1 MYLFRETNDNIETFI
16 INPNLEKVKQF
27 KTSEIEKI
35 PHDYRIL
42 NALGCVKVLDEEPF
56 YLNWNNLLDS
66 CGDSRVSKVFH
77 MLRKY
82 DFTAEENKRQEK
94 LLTDYYSGSFD
105 DRRVIRVKP
114 YREDKKEIYGIP
126 KNVEYLLLTRRYEE
140 RTFSFCM
147 DDIIVLTKPLYLYEL
162 MIRSFKEHDY
172 KSIIGQDISSHL
184 QLFDVSK
191 EPYKVFP
198 KNMVQDAFNV
208 GLLDSL
214 NRESNYSEFID
225 DVRQSGMVLEK
236 SLKYSNK
243 IL

>member
-1 MYLFRETNDNIETFI
+1 MYLFRETTDNIETFI
-16 INPNLEKVKQF
+16 IKPNLERVERF
-27 KTSEIEKI
+27 KTSEMEKV
-35 PHDYRIL
+35 PCECRFL
-42 NALGCVKVLDEEPF
+42 KALGNTNVLDEEPF

-66 CGDSRVSKVFH
+66 CADSRLSKVFH
-77 MLRKY
+77 MLRRY

-94 LLTDYYSGSFD
+94 LLADYYRGCFD
-105 DRRVIRVKP
+105 DRRVVKIKP
-114 YREDKKEIYGIP
+114 YGEEKKEIYGIP
-126 KNVEYLLLTRRYEE
+126 KSVEYLLLTRDYET
-140 RTFSFCM
+140 RNLFTM
-147 DDIIVLTKPLYLYEL
+147 DDIIVLTKPLYFYEL
-162 MIRSFKEHDY
+162 MVRSFKEHDY

-191 EPYKVFP
+191 EPYRVFP
-198 KNMVQDAFNV
+198 KNMMQDAFNV

-214 NRESNYSEFID
+214 NRESNYSNFMD